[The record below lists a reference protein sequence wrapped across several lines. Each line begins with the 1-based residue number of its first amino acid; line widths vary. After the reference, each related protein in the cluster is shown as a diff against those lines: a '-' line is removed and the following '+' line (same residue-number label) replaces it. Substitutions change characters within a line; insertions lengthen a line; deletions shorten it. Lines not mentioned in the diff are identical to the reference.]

1 MQNAIIGNDFD
12 TICRLI
18 RRNLVNPHTETVSGE
33 TALMRACFYGRLK
46 EIELLLAMG
55 SEVDYQNGDGR
66 SALMSAARNNQ
77 PLAIELLIQWGA
89 YVQLQDADGWT
100 ALMLAAEGGAAK
112 AVRKLLE
119 HGAFVNHRN
128 GYGKTA
134 FVAAI
139 GSGQGETASL
149 LMPRDAAMR
158 MLEGTVANLAQ
169 QGILGTDDDTGK
181 NADIQ
186 NLIDKGIPSDDP
198 LKADEK
204 ELKINSVTKGT
215 KMVRNQKV
223 AELSEYIAQDID
235 EQVIERLEQQAIE
248 QGNIE
253 AARARGR
260 REAITDLQHSPL
272 KNVPFVT
279 AKHIDP
285 KTFTFSMDL
294 CETIVDGMRERL
306 VGIRKEIKKI
316 VEEGGK
322 LPEKRFDF
330 FSDPAELKLAAFH
343 ISVDQPYQ
351 AAKMLRSALEM
362 QKARFGGDHFE
373 IARTLNIWGGLY
385 SVMGKFRK
393 AVLLHEKARAI
404 LIRNHGSMHEDVAT
418 TFRLLIEALIENKEF
433 DRAIQLC
440 SGHLNV
446 LRKKLSRHDPL
457 CKDVNRLAR
466 LSEKRS
472 REYDKER

>member
-1 MQNAIIGNDFD
+1 M
-12 TICRLI
+12 
-18 RRNLVNPHTETVSGE
+18 
-33 TALMRACFYGRLK
+33 
-46 EIELLLAMG
+46 
-55 SEVDYQNGDGR
+55 
-66 SALMSAARNNQ
+66 
-77 PLAIELLIQWGA
+77 
-89 YVQLQDADGWT
+89 QLQDADGWT

-186 NLIDKGIPSDDP
+186 HLIDKGIPSDDP
-198 LKADEK
+198 LKKDDG
-204 ELKINSVTKGT
+204 ELKIKSVTKGT
-215 KMVRNQKV
+215 RMVRNQKV
-223 AELSEYIAQDID
+223 AELSEYIAEDID

-260 REAITDLQHSPL
+260 REAITDLEHSPL
-272 KNVPFVT
+272 KNVPFAT

-294 CETIVDGMRERL
+294 CESIVDGMRERL
-306 VGIRKEIKKI
+306 VGIRKEIRKI

-322 LPEKRFDF
+322 IPE
-330 FSDPAELKLAAFH
+330 E
-343 ISVDQPYQ
+343 V
-351 AAKMLRSALEM
+351 
-362 QKARFGGDHFE
+362 
-373 IARTLNIWGGLY
+373 
-385 SVMGKFRK
+385 
-393 AVLLHEKARAI
+393 
-404 LIRNHGSMHEDVAT
+404 
-418 TFRLLIEALIENKEF
+418 
-433 DRAIQLC
+433 
-440 SGHLNV
+440 
-446 LRKKLSRHDPL
+446 
-457 CKDVNRLAR
+457 
-466 LSEKRS
+466 
-472 REYDKER
+472 